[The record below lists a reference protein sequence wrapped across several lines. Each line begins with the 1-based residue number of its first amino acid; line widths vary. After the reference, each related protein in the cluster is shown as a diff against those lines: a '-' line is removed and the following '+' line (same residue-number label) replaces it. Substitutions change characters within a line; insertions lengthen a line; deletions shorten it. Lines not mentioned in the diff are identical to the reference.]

1 VLRDPRDM
9 LLDWVAYGA
18 AAPLAMTSLAEAGE
32 WLARALAQVATLNEE
47 DLYPHVLLR
56 IDHIGNDAQAMA
68 ELLGRLFE
76 RPMPVAAQL
85 GVPRFPP
92 GHWRH
97 YRDVMSAAFAQL
109 TPIAVRLGYP
119 EE

>member
-1 VLRDPRDM
+1 
-9 LLDWVAYGA
+9 
-18 AAPLAMTSLAEAGE
+18 
-32 WLARALAQVATLNEE
+32 
-47 DLYPHVLLR
+47 
-56 IDHIGNDAQAMA
+56 MA